1 MKILITGH
9 KGFVGGYF
17 MRKYKDHDIV
27 GIDIKEGND
36 CRDFFKDDDSYF
48 DMVIHLAAIVG
59 GRVTIEG
66 NPLSV
71 ATDLSID
78 AEMFNWAM
86 RTRPGRIVYFSS
98 SAAYPTKFQTGAN
111 PMRLSEQ
118 MLDLYAVSNPDLT
131 YGCAKLTGEYLARFA
146 QEVGIR
152 THIFRP
158 FSGYGTD
165 QDLDYPFP
173 SYIARALRQDDP
185 FDIWGD
191 GYQVRDFIHM
201 QDIVDAV
208 DKAIEVY
215 SDIVSRDSFSYD
227 EAVQMNTDLGLCFF
241 FDLNLDESLR
251 YEIQVLMRSKEIE
264 TRYIC
269 ATHYQIRHLD
279 WQTQIK
285 PRYQTRLD
293 FLHELKKYIQENA

>member
-17 MRKYKDHDIV
+17 MRKYKDHDIT
-27 GIDIKEGND
+27 GIDLKDGND
-36 CRDFFKDDDSYF
+36 CRDFFKVDNSHF

-59 GRVTIEG
+59 GRMTIEG

-86 RTRPGRIVYFSS
+86 RTRPERIVYFSS
-98 SAAYPTKFQTGAN
+98 SAAYPTKFQTGPN

-131 YGCAKLTGEYLARFA
+131 YGWAKLTGEYLARFA
-146 QEVGIR
+146 QEAGIR

-173 SYIARALRQDDP
+173 SYIARALREDNP

-201 QDIVDAV
+201 QDVVDAV
-208 DKAIEVY
+208 DLAIELDVPGPVNLGSGVATSFRELASTVCKIKGY
-215 SDIVSRDSFSYD
+215 SPEYNFIGDAPVGVTYRVSNPDKMFSFY
-227 EAVQMNTDLGLCFF
+227 QPKI
-241 FDLNLDESLR
+241 SL
-251 YEIQVLMRSKEIE
+251 E
-264 TRYIC
+264 
-269 ATHYQIRHLD
+269 D
-279 WQTQIK
+279 GIK
-285 PRYQTRLD
+285 MALEGVVSD
-293 FLHELKKYIQENA
+293 

>member
-1 MKILITGH
+1 MRILITGH

-17 MRKYKDHDIV
+17 MRKYKDHEIV

-98 SAAYPTKFQTGAN
+98 SAAYPTKFQTGSN
-111 PMRLSEQ
+111 PMKLSEQ
-118 MLDLYAVSNPDLT
+118 MLDLYSVSNPDLT
-131 YGCAKLTGEYLARFA
+131 YGWAKLTGEYLARFA
-146 QEVGIR
+146 QEAGIR
-152 THIFRP
+152 THVFRP

-208 DKAIEVY
+208 DKAIELDIPGPVNLGSGEATSFRELAKLVCKLQGY
-215 SDIVSRDSFSYD
+215 SPEYNFIKTAPVGVTYRVSDSRKMLSFYKPKISLTQGIVKAL
-227 EAVQMNTDLGLCFF
+227 EGN
-241 FDLNLDESLR
+241 
-251 YEIQVLMRSKEIE
+251 I
-264 TRYIC
+264 
-269 ATHYQIRHLD
+269 
-279 WQTQIK
+279 
-285 PRYQTRLD
+285 
-293 FLHELKKYIQENA
+293 

>member
-1 MKILITGH
+1 
-9 KGFVGGYF
+9 
-17 MRKYKDHDIV
+17 
-27 GIDIKEGND
+27 
-36 CRDFFKDDDSYF
+36 
-48 DMVIHLAAIVG
+48 MVIHLAAIVG

-98 SAAYPTKFQTGAN
+98 SAAYPTKFQTGEN

-131 YGCAKLTGEYLARFA
+131 YGWAKLTGEYLARFA
-146 QEVGIR
+146 QEAGIR

-208 DKAIEVY
+208 DKAIELDIPGPVNLGSGEATSFRELAKLVCKLQGY
-215 SDIVSRDSFSYD
+215 SPEYNF
-227 EAVQMNTDLGLCFF
+227 
-241 FDLNLDESLR
+241 
-251 YEIQVLMRSKEIE
+251 IE
-264 TRYIC
+264 TAPVGVTYRVSDPRKMLSFYKPKIS
-269 ATHYQIRHLD
+269 L
-279 WQTQIK
+279 TQGIVK
-285 PRYQTRLD
+285 AL
-293 FLHELKKYIQENA
+293 EGNI

>member
-1 MKILITGH
+1 MIKILITGH

-17 MRKYKDHDIV
+17 MHKYAEHEIF

-36 CRDFFKDDDSYF
+36 CRDFFKKDDTYF

-98 SAAYPTKFQTGAN
+98 SAAYPTAFQNNGLN
-111 PMRLSEQ
+111 VNLKESMI
-118 MLDLYAVSNPDLT
+118 DFDNISNPDLT
-131 YGCAKLTGEYLARFA
+131 YGWAKLSGEYLASFA
-146 QEVGIR
+146 QKAGIR
-152 THIFRP
+152 VHVFRP

-173 SYIARALRQDDP
+173 SYIERAKRKDDP

-191 GYQVRDFIHM
+191 GLQVRDFIHM
-201 QDIVDAV
+201 RDIVDAV
-208 DKAIEVY
+208 DKAIEL
-215 SDIVSRDSFSYD
+215 DIVGPVNLGSGVATPFI
-227 EAVQMNTDLGLCFF
+227 DLA
-241 FDLNLDESLR
+241 DRVTS
-251 YEIQVLMRSKEIE
+251 
-264 TRYIC
+264 
-269 ATHYQIRHLD
+269 
-279 WQTQIK
+279 IK
-285 PRYQTRLD
+285 GYSPKYNFIKSAPIGVTYRVSNPKKMLD
-293 FLHELKKYIQENA
+293 FYTPKISLNDGIKMALEDII

>member
-1 MKILITGH
+1 MRILITGH

-17 MRKYKDHDIV
+17 MRKYKDHDII

-59 GRVTIEG
+59 GRVAIEG

-86 RTRPGRIVYFSS
+86 RTRPGRVVYFSS
-98 SAAYPTKFQTGAN
+98 SAAYPTRFQTGAN
-111 PMRLSEQ
+111 PSKLSEQ

-131 YGCAKLTGEYLARFA
+131 YGWAKLTGEYLARFA
-146 QEVGIR
+146 QEAGIR

-191 GYQVRDFIHM
+191 GHQVRDFIHM

-208 DKAIEVY
+208 DKAIEL
-215 SDIVSRDSFSYD
+215 DIPGPVNLGSGEATSFRKL
-227 EAVQMNTDLGLCFF
+227 AA
-241 FDLNLDESLR
+241 
-251 YEIQVLMRSKEIE
+251 EICEIKGYYPKYNYIE
-264 TRYIC
+264 TAPVGVTYRVSDPRKMLSFYKPKIS
-269 ATHYQIRHLD
+269 L
-279 WQTQIK
+279 TQGIVK
-285 PRYQTRLD
+285 AL
-293 FLHELKKYIQENA
+293 EGNI